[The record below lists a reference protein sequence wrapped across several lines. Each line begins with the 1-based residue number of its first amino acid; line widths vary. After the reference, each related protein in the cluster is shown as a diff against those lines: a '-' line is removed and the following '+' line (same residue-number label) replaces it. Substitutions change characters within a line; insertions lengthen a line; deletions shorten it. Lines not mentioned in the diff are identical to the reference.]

1 MRTAATLYCDVTVK
15 HTGYPGDRGSRAV
28 QSISNTPAFY
38 SASHKAVACGVSVF
52 PVPGAGGGKKVPG
65 VSCEVIS
72 VTRHTHTPNT
82 SLTRE
87 TFQNHNSVNAKTQ
100 LYPETLDTLVSHTHF
115 VPFAFGLSNTGTLR
129 PKRETGVYSGP
140 AAPRQ

>member
-1 MRTAATLYCDVTVK
+1 MLL
-15 HTGYPGDRGSRAV
+15 
-28 QSISNTPAFY
+28 
-38 SASHKAVACGVSVF
+38 CGVLEFSVYF
-52 PVPGAGGGKKVPG
+52 LARAAAKKFLGSLVR
-65 VSCEVIS
+65 SS
-72 VTRHTHTPNT
+72 QSHVTRTPNT

-129 PKRETGVYSGP
+129 PKLETGLYSGP